1 MLDFFLSPMQ
11 FEFMQRGILA
21 AVLVSMLCAVIGCF
35 VVVRGM
41 AFLGDAL
48 AHSVLPGIAVA
59 YLLGGNLTIGALL
72 AAVIVATGIGFFSR
86 KGTLREDTAI
96 GILFSSSL
104 ALGIA
109 LISSIRSYATDLSH
123 ILFGN
128 LLGIRQ
134 EDLAWIIV
142 LGVAV
147 TLVLFISYRPFMVIT
162 FDPVL
167 ASTLRLPIE
176 FFRIVFL
183 ILVAITIVLS
193 LQTIGIALVT
203 AMLVTPAATA
213 YLLTRRFPSMI
224 ALSAV
229 CGAISGVIGL
239 YASYYL
245 NIVSGSSVV
254 LTATVLFLLSFLF
267 SPKSGFWKH
276 LPLPWRRS

>member
-1 MLDFFLSPMQ
+1 MLDFLLSPMQ
-11 FEFMQRGILA
+11 FEFMQRGMLA
-21 AVLVSMLCAVIGCF
+21 AVFVSILCAVIGCF

-48 AHSVLPGIAVA
+48 AHSVLPGIAAA

-72 AAVIVATGIGFFSR
+72 AAVVVAAGIGFFSR

-96 GILFSSSL
+96 GILFSSSM

-128 LLGIRQ
+128 LLGVRPS
-134 EDLAWIIV
+134 DLVWIFL

-147 TLVLFISYRPFMVIT
+147 TVILLVSYRPFLLIT

-167 ASTLRLPIE
+167 AATLRLPID
-176 FFRIVFL
+176 FFRILFL
-183 ILVAITIVLS
+183 ILMAITIVLS
-193 LQTIGIALVT
+193 LQAIGVALVT

-213 YLLTRRFPSMI
+213 YLLTRRFPAMI
-224 ALSAV
+224 ALAAV
-229 CGAISGVIGL
+229 CGAASGVIGI

-245 NIVSGSSVV
+245 NIVSGASVV
-254 LTATVLFLLSFLF
+254 LASTILFLFAFLF
-267 SPKSGFWKH
+267 SPKNGFLKR
-276 LPLPWRRS
+276 LPLFRRFS

>member
-1 MLDFFLSPMQ
+1 MLGFFLSPLQ
-11 FEFMQRGILA
+11 FEFMQRGMLA
-21 AVLVSMLCAVIGCF
+21 AVFVSVLCAVIGCF

-48 AHSVLPGIAVA
+48 AHSVLPGIAIA
-59 YLLGGNLTIGALL
+59 YLVGGNLTIGALC
-72 AAVIVATGIGFFSR
+72 AAVVVAAGVGLFSR

-128 LLGIRQ
+128 LLGVRSA
-134 EDLAWIIV
+134 DLVWIII
-142 LGVAV
+142 LGSAV
-147 TLVLFISYRPFMVIT
+147 TLVLLISYRPFLLIT

-167 ASTLRLPIE
+167 AATLRLPIE
-176 FFRIVFL
+176 FFRILFL
-183 ILVAITIVLS
+183 ILMAITIVLS
-193 LQTIGIALVT
+193 LQAIGVALVT

-229 CGAISGVIGL
+229 CGAVSGVVGM
-239 YASYYL
+239 YASYYW
-245 NIVSGSSVV
+245 NIVSGSAVV
-254 LTATVLFLLSFLF
+254 LAATVLFLLSFLF
-267 SPKSGFWKH
+267 SPKSGFLKR
-276 LPLPWRRS
+276 LLLVRRRS